1 MSIRFTNYHSTY
13 SYDRAYYLDILIL
26 AVEEVLKW
34 IGLLGTKV
42 PVCRYRG

>member
-1 MSIRFTNYHSTY
+1 MSIHYIYNHSTY
-13 SYDRAYYLDILIL
+13 SYDRAYQLDILIL

-34 IGLLGTKV
+34 IRLLGTKL